1 MPEHIYRGK
10 PAKLDVIITAK
21 SEKEENKAYNDY
33 GKRSKA
39 VTDPQ
44 VKRDIL
50 FARSEEFDHRAR
62 FRKDL
67 KRLRKRG

>member
-1 MPEHIYRGK
+1 MPEHLYRGK
-10 PAKLDVIITAK
+10 PAELDILITAK

-33 GKRSKA
+33 GRREKVVK
-39 VTDPQ
+39 DPQ
-44 VKRDIL
+44 LKKDIA

-67 KRLRKRG
+67 KRLRKRS